1 MNLPIRF
8 IIIENDLNIYL
19 LMYKITN
26 AKIVLMD
33 NDDINRA
40 CKYDVKDPFI

>member
-1 MNLPIRF
+1 MNLRIRF

-19 LMYKITN
+19 LMHKITN

-33 NDDINRA
+33 NDDIRSF
-40 CKYDVKDPFI
+40 KYDVKDPFI